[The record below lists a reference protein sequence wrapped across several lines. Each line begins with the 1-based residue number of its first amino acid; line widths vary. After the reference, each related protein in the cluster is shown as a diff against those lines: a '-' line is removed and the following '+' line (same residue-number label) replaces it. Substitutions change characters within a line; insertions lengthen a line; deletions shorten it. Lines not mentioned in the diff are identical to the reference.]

1 MGASLLDRFGAFIP
15 LCASSIPA
23 SAPPAWIASA
33 ILASAG
39 RSPSSHRRSSMKGV
53 ISELGCISTC
63 SVQTTAQPP
72 SALTLRMA
80 AWAVGSRY
88 PMPLQCGTWK
98 NRFLARTGPSWTGSN
113 RMS

>member
-1 MGASLLDRFGAFIP
+1 MGAFIP

-39 RSPSSHRRSSMKGV
+39 RSPSSHSRSSINGV
-53 ISELGCISTC
+53 MSELGWISTC

-80 AWAVGSRY
+80 ACAVGSRY
-88 PMPLQCGTWK
+88 PIPLQCGTWK